1 MNKCTLCGKVVLY
14 RVFVFD
20 DGKDGLGETIKLMG
34 CSECT
39 GKSNSKLSLSG
50 TVAKW

>member
-1 MNKCTLCGKVVLY
+1 MGGYSC
-14 RVFVFD
+14 VFVFD

-39 GKSNSKLSLSG
+39 GKSNSKLSLLSLSG